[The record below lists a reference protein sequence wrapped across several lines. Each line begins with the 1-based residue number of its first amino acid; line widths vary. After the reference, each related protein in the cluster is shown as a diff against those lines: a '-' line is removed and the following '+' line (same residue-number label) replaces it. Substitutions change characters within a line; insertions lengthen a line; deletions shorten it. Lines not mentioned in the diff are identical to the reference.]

1 MILKYYTLKI
11 SFIENNIKLGG
22 FIMRQNIDK
31 SSFEDNVEEA
41 VEAAKTA
48 IKMGMDDN
56 LISKITK
63 LTVIEVKRIREALDR
78 IGRII

>member
-1 MILKYYTLKI
+1 
-11 SFIENNIKLGG
+11 
-22 FIMRQNIDK
+22 MRQNIDK
-31 SSFEDNVEEA
+31 SPFENNEEEV
-41 VEAAKTA
+41 VEATKTA